1 MVLGGLLDIMKI
13 VRDKQYMLIFVGNFD
28 YLSVNKLDKGDEIDS
43 CYS

>member
-13 VRDKQYMLIFVGNFD
+13 VRDKLYMLIFVGNFD
-28 YLSVNKLDKGDEIDS
+28 NLSVNKLEKGDEIDS